1 MNYQY
6 PKTLQEAVDVM
17 LTVKFKEEKNNDKIN
32 TQKLNKNGGGERDKS
47 NETSFAQTQKHEKSA
62 IAVVQERIC

>member
-1 MNYQY
+1 
-6 PKTLQEAVDVM
+6 M

-47 NETSFAQTQKHEKSA
+47 NEASFSLTKKHEK
-62 IAVVQERIC
+62 CYCCG